1 MPTDWKAHNRGITPV
16 FYIETVPLF
25 EDAGRRI
32 PRLAADGTPVTTA
45 MEFVR
50 ILIAGDGL
58 AEASAPVDD
67 AVRERFADEYAAWK
81 ENREQAHQGYSL
93 EEWPPLFGKQKL
105 INELEGAN
113 IFSVQDV
120 ASVSDANLHCVAH
133 LRELREKA
141 KAWLSDKESHAVTD
155 ELAATIASQAARIEA
170 MEREMKKNPR
180 TSKKVRTL
188 SKAARKRLNE
198 ARVRNAPKPPPEGVQ
213 KLNDKRSETEQPPP
227 AATAESA

>member
-1 MPTDWKAHNRGITPV
+1 
-16 FYIETVPLF
+16 
-25 EDAGRRI
+25 
-32 PRLAADGTPVTTA
+32 
-45 MEFVR
+45 
-50 ILIAGDGL
+50 
-58 AEASAPVDD
+58 
-67 AVRERFADEYAAWK
+67 
-81 ENREQAHQGYSL
+81 
-93 EEWPPLFGKQKL
+93 LFGKQKL